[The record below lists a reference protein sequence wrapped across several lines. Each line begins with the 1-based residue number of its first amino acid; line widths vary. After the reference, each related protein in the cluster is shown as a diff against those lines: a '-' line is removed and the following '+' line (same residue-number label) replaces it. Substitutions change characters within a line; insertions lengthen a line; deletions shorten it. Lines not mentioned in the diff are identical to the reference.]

1 MYKLVLWCFV
11 LILYAGLVGQNSV
24 AQEKVAAGV
33 FQYGGVVTCKPCH
46 LTPKSGAQFKKWSE
60 EKHSKAYETLKTPA
74 ALEAG
79 KKMGIADPSTS
90 DKCLK
95 CHVTGHGVDAKMKG
109 AKLTLEEGVSC
120 EACHGPGSAYKGQ
133 KLMKDIYD
141 GKVDGA
147 QYGLIK
153 PTEEFCVKCHN
164 KESPTFKGFNFKEAA
179 AKIAH
184 PVPKAP

>member
-1 MYKLVLWCFV
+1 MRKLCLWLFV
-11 LILYAGLVGQNSV
+11 VVVSLGLALQDSP
-24 AQEKVAAGV
+24 AQEKAAASE
-33 FQYGGVVTCKPCH
+33 FQYGGVITCKPCH
-46 LTPKSGAQFKKWSE
+46 LTPKSGAQFKIWSASP
-60 EKHSKAYETLKTPA
+60 HAKAYETLKTPA
-74 ALEAG
+74 AKEAA
-79 KKMGIADPSTS
+79 KKMGIDDPATS

-95 CHVTGHGVDAKMKG
+95 CHVTAHGVDAKLKG

-147 QYGLIK
+147 KYGLIE
-153 PTEEFCVKCHN
+153 PTEEVCVKCHN
-164 KESPTFKGFNFKEAA
+164 KESPTFKGFNYKEDA

-184 PVPKAP
+184 PVPKAK